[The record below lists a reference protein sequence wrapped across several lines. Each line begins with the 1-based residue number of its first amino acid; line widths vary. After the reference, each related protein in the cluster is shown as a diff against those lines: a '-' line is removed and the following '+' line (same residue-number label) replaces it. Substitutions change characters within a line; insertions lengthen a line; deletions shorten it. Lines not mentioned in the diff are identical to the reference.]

1 MGGTAPLTCGCR
13 RVADVGGCMIS
24 KLIGLAAALAL
35 PSVLAAQ
42 TPTIPNDHASPQGQA
57 MVTAHSK
64 GAQHRATQRRGEV
77 AGGLS
82 HRPGWIAT
90 PPVGRAVPE
99 AGGVSPPPAPPTGS
113 PPHIAVAA
121 PPPPKTASP
130 GQSRSHRPSDGRGT
144 AV

>member
-1 MGGTAPLTCGCR
+1 
-13 RVADVGGCMIS
+13 MIS

-99 AGGVSPPPAPPTGS
+99 AGGVTTPAAPPTGS
-113 PPHIAVAA
+113 PPHMAVPAQ
-121 PPPPKTASP
+121 PPNKPASP
-130 GQSRSHRPSDGRGT
+130 GQSGSHRP
-144 AV
+144 

>member
-99 AGGVSPPPAPPTGS
+99 AGGGGTPAGAPTRRPPPLR
-113 PPHIAVAA
+113 AA
-121 PPPPKTASP
+121 GPSTREPARP
-130 GQSRSHRPSDGRGT
+130 GP
-144 AV
+144 AA

>member
-99 AGGVSPPPAPPTGS
+99 AGGGATPPSPPTRS
-113 PPHIAVAA
+113 PPHKAVPG
-121 PPPPKTASP
+121 PPPPQPASP
-130 GQSRSHRPSDGRGT
+130 GLSGSHRP
-144 AV
+144 

>member
-99 AGGVSPPPAPPTGS
+99 AGGAATPPAPPTRRPPPLAGAGP
-113 PPHIAVAA
+113 PPH
-121 PPPPKTASP
+121 K
-130 GQSRSHRPSDGRGT
+130 
-144 AV
+144 